1 MTAEPHG
8 KDRGTHDARGSL
20 GGGRSELDVYA
31 RARKIRDGIDEPGFV
46 AELDQGAMAFRAD
59 CARTGKTVFQ
69 AAEEIFRAADED
81 PDGWAR
87 AEAIAAWAVWE

>member
-1 MTAEPHG
+1 M
-8 KDRGTHDARGSL
+8 
-20 GGGRSELDVYA
+20 DVYA